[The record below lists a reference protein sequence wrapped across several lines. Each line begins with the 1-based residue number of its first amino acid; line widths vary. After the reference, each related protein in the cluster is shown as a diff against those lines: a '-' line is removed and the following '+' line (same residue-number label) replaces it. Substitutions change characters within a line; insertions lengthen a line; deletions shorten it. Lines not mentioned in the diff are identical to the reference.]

1 MALRWH
7 LLHYETL
14 RAQPPRKTRGR
25 LVHRGGGLG
34 LQRGGCGG
42 CRDFLENHGILH
54 DFTRKSCNNI

>member
-25 LVHRGGGLG
+25 LVHRGGSLG
-34 LQRGGCGG
+34 LQREGVVDVGI
-42 CRDFLENHGILH
+42 LANHGILH